1 MEQAGFFIEVEAK
14 IIQVNFQKNTEF
26 YLYNL
31 LLVILS
37 NLSFLSPVLFL
48 FSEEEPED
56 EVHGYIEGAAILIAV
71 VIVVL
76 VTAFNDWSKEKQF
89 RGLQDR
95 IEGEQTFSVIRRGQ
109 AIQIQIGEIVVGDIM
124 QVKRLGWR
132 SLATFKSDCAM

>member
-1 MEQAGFFIEVEAK
+1 MEQKLWWMMEQAGFFIEAEAK

-31 LLVILS
+31 LSVILS
-37 NLSFLSPVLFL
+37 NLSFLSPGFFL
-48 FSEEEPED
+48 FSDEEPED

-124 QVKRLGWR
+124 QVKRV
-132 SLATFKSDCAM
+132 D